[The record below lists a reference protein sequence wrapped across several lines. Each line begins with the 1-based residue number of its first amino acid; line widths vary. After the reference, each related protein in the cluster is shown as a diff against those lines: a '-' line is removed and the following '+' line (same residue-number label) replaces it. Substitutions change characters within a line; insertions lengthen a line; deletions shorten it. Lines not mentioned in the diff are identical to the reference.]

1 MNTVILFLL
10 TLIFV
15 PLFAG
20 LLGLGASYLQ
30 HTSQNTGREYVVDL
44 DQDFFIPFYLALA
57 LVIVISI
64 RVRLGTWRQSNVGES
79 AHVDTKKK
87 KQ

>member
-1 MNTVILFLL
+1 MNTAILILL
-10 TLIFV
+10 ILIFV

-30 HTSQNTGREYVVDL
+30 NTSQNMGREYVVDL

-57 LVIVISI
+57 LVIVIFI
-64 RVRLGTWRQSNVGES
+64 RIRIGTWRQSNVGES
-79 AHVDTKKK
+79 AHVDNKKK

>member
-1 MNTVILFLL
+1 MNTLLLFLL
-10 TLIFV
+10 SLIFV

-30 HTSQNTGREYVVDL
+30 LTSQNTGREYVVDL

-57 LVIVISI
+57 LVIVVSV
-64 RVRLGTWRQSNVGES
+64 RVRIGTWRRSGVGES
-79 AHVDTKKK
+79 VHVDKK

>member
-1 MNTVILFLL
+1 M
-10 TLIFV
+10 

-30 HTSQNTGREYVVDL
+30 HTSQNPGREYVVDL

-57 LVIVISI
+57 LVIVVSI
-64 RVRLGTWRQSNVGES
+64 RVRIGTWRRSGVGEGV
-79 AHVDTKKK
+79 HVDKK